1 MWCQAFGASGAVLR
15 NSQGEV
21 LAAMAQ
27 AYTNIADVLMA
38 KALTARDVVVLATE
52 HGATKVILRG
62 GQHARGKSHSFR

>member
-1 MWCQAFGASGAVLR
+1 
-15 NSQGEV
+15 
-21 LAAMAQ
+21 MAQ